1 MISSNKKPKKNVEI
15 PSAVP
20 RHPDL
25 QATPWT
31 PWNPR
36 RPQRPPA
43 ELGIEN
49 VMGMFGGKIM
59 EILGGN
65 I

>member
-1 MISSNKKPKKNVEI
+1 MIS
-15 PSAVP
+15 SAVP

-25 QATPWT
+25 QATPRT

-36 RPQRPPA
+36 GPQRPPA

-49 VMGMFGGKIM
+49 VMGMFGR
-59 EILGGN
+59 
-65 I
+65 

>member
-1 MISSNKKPKKNVEI
+1 MIS
-15 PSAVP
+15 SAVP

-25 QATPWT
+25 QATPRT

-36 RPQRPPA
+36 GLNGLQRNW
-43 ELGIEN
+43 ELKMSWECLE
-49 VMGMFGGKIM
+49 GKIM